1 MANKLECRIYRRR
14 KDMDK
19 LRSSGGTTFSNVF
32 AENPWWREL
41 VDDYRRA
48 GAAREALVEPA
59 GDEGVTWD
67 DAATDLVVT
76 ETMGYPYF
84 LQQFGQET
92 WNEAPASTRR
102 FISHG

>member
-41 VDDYRRA
+41 VDDYQA
-48 GAAREALVEPA
+48 KFNNPYVAAARGLI
-59 GDEGVTWD
+59 D
-67 DAATDLVVT
+67 DVI
-76 ETMGYPYF
+76 G
-84 LQQFGQET
+84 
-92 WNEAPASTRR
+92 
-102 FISHG
+102 